1 MSSSSRT
8 YTFAPS
14 DRPAKKQR
22 LAVMHS
28 TLAGSGGAPHPS
40 SIVYPTIQS
49 FVAVGQNKRGRDD
62 NSDNEDQE
70 NNYGIDRGGR
80 RQLTRYGE
88 QEQQPRR
95 IRRKISPPTPT
106 AVTTNEQPFYPIQG
120 YSYMNGGCN

>member
-8 YTFAPS
+8 YSFSPS

-22 LAVMHS
+22 LAVMHATS
-28 TLAGSGGAPHPS
+28 SGGAPHPM

-62 NSDNEDQE
+62 NSIEDQE
-70 NNYGIDRGGR
+70 NKYGSDRGSR
-80 RQLTRYGE
+80 RQLIRYGE
-88 QEQQPRR
+88 QDQQQPRR

-106 AVTTNEQPFYPIQG
+106 SVTTNEQPFYPIQG